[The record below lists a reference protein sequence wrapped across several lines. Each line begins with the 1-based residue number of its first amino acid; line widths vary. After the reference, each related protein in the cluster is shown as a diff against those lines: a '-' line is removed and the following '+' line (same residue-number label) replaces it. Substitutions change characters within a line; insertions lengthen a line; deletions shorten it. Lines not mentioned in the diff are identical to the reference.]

1 MPAPHVLLVEDSEFM
16 ATRVSETL
24 EESHSFYVTTVGTAD
39 EVREA
44 LREYDD
50 IECIVT
56 NYELPEGNGVTLAES
71 INGKEGNIDI
81 PVIILTGKALEP
93 IADDALE
100 AGVTEFVYKGDHATG
115 DMDVLA
121 NRIDTVIRAYG
132 DR

>member
-1 MPAPHVLLVEDSEFM
+1 MPAPHVLLVEDSDFM
-16 ATRVSETL
+16 AARVSDTL
-24 EESHSFYVTTVGTAD
+24 EDVHNFYVTTVGTAD
-39 EVREA
+39 EVRDS

-56 NYELPEGNGVTLAES
+56 NYELPQGNGIQLAAS
-71 INGKEGNIDI
+71 VNGRDGDPEV

-121 NRIDTVIRAYG
+121 NRINTVIRAYG